1 MAERAE
7 EARRRA
13 PGALALAL
21 AALVIA
27 LDQAS
32 KWWIVTVVMAPP
44 RIIPLAPFL
53 NVTLTRNRGIS
64 FGLLPLEGLWG
75 PWLLSALA
83 LAIVVGLFVWQRRA
97 RSRLISTAVGL
108 IAGGA
113 LGNAL
118 DRVDARGVV
127 DFIDVYAG
135 SYHWPAFNL
144 ADSAITLGVAL
155 LIAEALFSRGERH
168 KS

>member
-1 MAERAE
+1 LAERAE
-7 EARRRA
+7 DASPST
-13 PGALALAL
+13 PGTLALAL

-32 KWWIVTVVMAPP
+32 KWWIVAVVAPP
-44 RIIPLAPFL
+44 PLGLPLAPFL
-53 NVTLTRNRGIS
+53 NIVLTRNRGIS
-64 FGLLPLEGLWG
+64 FGMLPFAGAWG

-83 LAIVVGLFVWQRRA
+83 LGVVAALFVWQRRA
-97 RSRLISTAVGL
+97 GSRWISTAVGL

-113 LGNAL
+113 LGNVI
-118 DRVDARGVV
+118 DRLDARGVV

-135 SYHWPAFNL
+135 AYHWPAFNL
-144 ADSAITLGVAL
+144 ADSAITVGVAL
-155 LIAEALFSRGERH
+155 LIAEALFNRRERH

>member
-7 EARRRA
+7 DASPRA

-21 AALVIA
+21 AALVVA

-32 KWWIVTVVMAPP
+32 KWWIVAVVVPP
-44 RIIPLAPFL
+44 PGGLPLAPFL
-53 NVTLTRNRGIS
+53 NIVLTRNPGIS
-64 FGLLPLEGLWG
+64 FGMLQLLGAWG
-75 PWLLSALA
+75 PWLLSGLA
-83 LAIVVGLFVWQRRA
+83 LVIVVWLFLWQRRA
-97 RSRLISTAVGL
+97 GSRWISTAVGL

-113 LGNAL
+113 LGNVL
-118 DRVDARGVV
+118 DRLDPRGVI

-135 SYHWPAFNL
+135 AYHWPAFNL
-144 ADSAITLGVAL
+144 ADSAITVGVAL
-155 LIAEALFSRGERH
+155 LIAEALFNRRERH